1 MWPIFLQ
8 GFVLCFGLIVPIGA
22 QNAFVLRQGL
32 RREHVT
38 SVVLF
43 CGAADSVLIMAG
55 IYGMAQAIGDR
66 PLISRALSAAGAVF
80 LGWYGWKAI
89 LRMRYADNLRAA
101 AGGDALRRGAAVAQ
115 AAAFTLLNPHVYLDT
130 VLLVGGIGAQ
140 QPGNLRA
147 WFAGGACMA
156 SLVWFSLL
164 GFGARRMAPWFAMPK
179 AWQIL
184 DGLIG
189 ITMWTIAALMCRQA
203 LTGT

>member
-1 MWPIFLQ
+1 MWSSCLQ

-43 CGAADSVLIMAG
+43 CGAADSVLILTG

-66 PLISRALSAAGAVF
+66 PLLSRVLALAGALF
-80 LGWYGWKAI
+80 LAWYGWKAI
-89 LRMRYADNLRAA
+89 LRMRHADNLQADP
-101 AGGDALRRGAAVAQ
+101 GGDGLKLGAAVAQ

-140 QPGNLRA
+140 QPVNLQA
-147 WFAGGACMA
+147 WFAAGACIA
-156 SLVWFSLL
+156 SIVWFGLL
-164 GFGARRMAPWFAMPK
+164 GFGSRWLAPWFAQPK
-179 AWQIL
+179 AWRIL

-189 ITMWTIAALMCRQA
+189 VTMWTIAALMCRQA
-203 LTGT
+203 LIGD